1 MKKPA
6 GKKRNARPS
15 KTAEPGSKAGTAVS
29 ASGRASAAAKPDG
42 KPPKPLEPAVLEP
55 TELVPTLT
63 ASEQEELDRC
73 EKTISK
79 GWNSFIEV
87 GEALLKIRDAK
98 LYRDSHERFEDY
110 CREKL
115 QYQKSQAYRLM
126 DAARVVR
133 LISPIGEVSAD
144 GVMHPTCEAQVRPLV
159 GLKDHDIKTV
169 WQKAAATAQAE
180 ERPITA
186 RLVQTQVRAITPR
199 DTSNTRRPD
208 TTPNNKD
215 IAWKLFQRILK
226 LIDEGEKRAEADHL
240 KNQILNLIPRIKR
253 RIFA

>member
-1 MKKPA
+1 MI
-6 GKKRNARPS
+6 
-15 KTAEPGSKAGTAVS
+15 
-29 ASGRASAAAKPDG
+29 AA
-42 KPPKPLEPAVLEP
+42 
-55 TELVPTLT
+55 PTLT
-63 ASEQEELDRC
+63 ASEQQELDRC

-87 GEALLKIRDAK
+87 GEALSEIRDAK

-110 CREKL
+110 CRAKL

-133 LISPIGEVSAD
+133 LISPIGEVSVD
-144 GVMHPTCEAQVRPLV
+144 GVTRPTCEAQVRPLV
-159 GLKDHDIKTV
+159 ALSDHDIKTV
-169 WQKAAATAQAE
+169 WQKASAAAQAG

-186 RLVQTQVRAITPR
+186 RLVQTQVRAITPA

-208 TTPNNKD
+208 LTPNNKD
-215 IAWKLFQRILK
+215 IAGKLLQRLLK
-226 LIDEGEKRAEADHL
+226 LIDNDKKRSEADDL
-240 KNQILNLIPRIKR
+240 KNQILNLIPRVKR